1 MPANAIYFDRE
12 FLQLINPGRMGAGI
26 ARSYT
31 RATPTHAILAEMY
44 TDMVASNGFN
54 TLNICFH
61 GAVVNNLIDSRS
73 GTPYR
78 VTGLG
83 IRIGHDLLT
92 YDNMELLR
100 PFHSGARQIMLF
112 SCNIAGAGGASFR
125 PIGEPTG
132 MDFCRRMAQ
141 ITNTP
146 VYASSDSQIATWVDT
161 NFFNGTVYLFNP
173 NGSHIMV
180 QNLMP
185 E

>member
-1 MPANAIYFDRE
+1 MPANAIYFDHE
-12 FLQLINPGRMGAGI
+12 FLRYIKPGRMGASI

-44 TDMVASNGFN
+44 TDMVAANGFN

-61 GAVVNNLIDSRS
+61 GAAAGHQIDSRS

-83 IRIGHDLLT
+83 IRLGHDLLT

-100 PFHSGARQIMLF
+100 PFHRGARQIMLF
-112 SCNIAGAGGASFR
+112 SCSIAGTEGSSFR

-141 ITNTP
+141 ITDTP
-146 VYASSDSQIATWVDT
+146 VYASSDAQIAAWVDT
-161 NFFNGTVYLFNP
+161 NFFNGTVYRFNP
-173 NGSHIMV
+173 NGTHVMV
-180 QNLMP
+180 QNMTP